1 MQEYLPL
8 ASFLFLGAFMAGAA
22 MLTAK
27 LIAFESAPNPNK
39 NETYECGVVTF
50 GDARIQFKV
59 GYYLFA
65 LLFMVFDIEALFLF
79 PCAAVFRQAITG
91 VSGLTTFIVMA
102 DLGLFIF
109 ILSASLIYA
118 WRKGALKW
126 G

>member
-27 LIAFESAPNPNK
+27 LIAFESKPNIHK
-39 NETYECGVVTF
+39 NEAYECGVETF

-79 PCAAVFRQAITG
+79 PCATVFRKAIGG
-91 VSGLTTFIVMA
+91 VSGLTTAIVMA

-109 ILSASLIYA
+109 ILGAGLVYA

>member
-27 LIAFESAPNPNK
+27 LIAFESRPNPKK
-39 NETYECGVVTF
+39 NEAYECGVETF

-79 PCAAVFRQAITG
+79 PCASVYRSAIAG
-91 VSGLTTFIVMA
+91 VSGLNTFIVMA

-109 ILSASLIYA
+109 ILSAGLIYA